1 MDILSFSVVALAS
14 FLAAGLTMYSGFGLG
29 TLMLPVFALFFPVEM
44 AVVATALVHLSLI
57 HISEPTRQLM
67 SSRMP
72 SSA

>member
-1 MDILSFSVVALAS
+1 MSTRQASALLLTLGLAVGATQGATVDDL
-14 FLAAGLTMYSGFGLG
+14 LAAYRSEGAGPFNQAAGERL
-29 TLMLPVFALFFPVEM
+29 
-44 AVVATALVHLSLI
+44 LSLI

>member
-1 MDILSFSVVALAS
+1 MNQEHQTGLAQVGQVKVSPLLEFRDLAVAIDIAVTTRVLAS
-14 FLAAGLTMYSGFGLG
+14 NT
-29 TLMLPVFALFFPVEM
+29 PVE
-44 AVVATALVHLSLI
+44 LSLI